1 LAASKRPSYLKR
13 QKEQQRFAKAAQK
26 REARLSRKHSKGG
39 GPPIVELDE
48 YGLPMESAEDHAA
61 EMELDEAAQAEDDE
75 TEQVQAKG

>member
-1 LAASKRPSYLKR
+1 
-13 QKEQQRFAKAAQK
+13 
-26 REARLSRKHSKGG
+26 
-39 GPPIVELDE
+39 VELDE